1 MSEKDGAFIIYSR
14 FFLNSF
20 QSLQNWDTIVGYTV
34 VTANEQ
40 EIRDRMCLDM
50 ITAGSLSKGRNTG
63 SIDVADQVQVPGC
76 RRFHK
81 YPSFSLFLLK
91 KQKAGLFSAR
101 FFVLSGM

>member
-1 MSEKDGAFIIYSR
+1 
-14 FFLNSF
+14 
-20 QSLQNWDTIVGYTV
+20 
-34 VTANEQ
+34 
-40 EIRDRMCLDM
+40 M

-91 KQKAGLFSAR
+91 KAKSRTVFSPVFCFVGDVSGVLR
-101 FFVLSGM
+101 KLDEFFEIF